1 MKQTN
6 TQNKTWSIDAIIF
19 LSVSILWLVGFAFAS

>member
-6 TQNKTWSIDAIIF
+6 TQNKWSIDAIIF